1 MRSFCYVLLPFLC
14 SLSVG
19 AQEPSVLPPAVAPA
33 AVPTAESPAVPA
45 VRSVLS
51 VLAYEHI
58 AAGEEKEALSAEAF
72 ARQLDYLLK
81 NGLTPISAAQF
92 SDWRAGRAELP
103 PHAVLLTLDEAER
116 AVYDV
121 AFPLLRERG
130 IPFVLF
136 VDARNWEQ
144 EADRLTP
151 EQLREMQA
159 AGCTI
164 GSRSATRPAVY
175 EWQFAAIS
183 GEEEAMAE
191 RELGQFGAILRETF
205 GACELFAYP
214 GGEEAPQLPAL
225 LGQFGYRA
233 AFGRSEGKVT
243 RKTSAFRLPRTLV
256 RTDADFARAVN
267 FGKAANTAE
276 ILAALA
282 GHTEKEAEPEEV
294 PAPAP
299 ALTFEDDDEAEEVDE
314 AETTP
319 APELRYNRLVR
330 RNGGDWETAQ
340 FTAPLVPREQTRVA
354 VLGYHNFSNVKPVS
368 EMRMRTSEFCTQM
381 QYIKDAG
388 LSVITMEDF
397 LQWLR
402 GERQLPERCILITID
417 DGWKSVWTDAY
428 PVLKAYGYPFTTF
441 LYTRYIQVQGD
452 SMTKAQI
459 QEMAAHGATIGS
471 HSTNHLY
478 PKSWRRLAQ
487 GSEAYTAQVKR
498 EILDSRDKLVGFF
511 GNCSAYCYPG
521 GFNTPPMLEALRTS
535 AYRAAFTVLEAKVT
549 TEEDPYL
556 VHRYMVFGNDSSIFR
571 RSVNFDGQAG
581 VKPAQEGIRAAESR
595 ARAFF
600 PAAFPTAP

>member
-1 MRSFCYVLLPFLC
+1 MRMLGLILLSLC
-14 SLSVG
+14 GALMVG
-19 AQEPSVLPPAVAPA
+19 AEETVSAVSPTESIPAPA
-33 AVPTAESPAVPA
+33 PRT
-45 VRSVLS
+45 VLS
-51 VLAYEHI
+51 VLTYEHFS
-58 AAGEEKEALSAEAF
+58 AEEEKDCVNAATF
-72 ARQLDYLLK
+72 ARQLDYLK
-81 NGLTPISAAQF
+81 QNGLTPISAAQF
-92 SDWRAGRAELP
+92 SDWRAGKAELP
-103 PHAVLLTLDEAER
+103 PHAVLLTLEEADAAAYE
-116 AVYDV
+116 V
-121 AFPLLRERG
+121 AFPLLRDRG

-136 VDARNWEQ
+136 VDARNIGQ
-144 EADRLTP
+144 ESDRLSP
-151 EQLREMQA
+151 EQIREMQA
-159 AGCTI
+159 AGCAV
-164 GSRSATRPAVY
+164 GSRSANRPALY
-175 EWQFAAIS
+175 EWQFAALS
-183 GEEEAMAE
+183 GEEEDMAA
-191 RELGQFGAILRETF
+191 RELGQFGDILRERF

-214 GGEEAPQLPAL
+214 GGEEVPQLL
-225 LGQFGYRA
+225 SYLGQYGFRA

-256 RTDADFARAVN
+256 RTDADFVRAVN
-267 FGKAANTAE
+267 FGKPAQAAD
-276 ILAALA
+276 ILARLE
-282 GHTEKEAEPEEV
+282 GREVQTGETEEEQ
-294 PAPAP
+294 PTLPS
-299 ALTFEDDDEAEEVDE
+299 ALTFEDDDEAEEVDD
-314 AETTP
+314 ADATP
-319 APELRYNRLVR
+319 APELRRGQLVR
-330 RNGGDWETAQ
+330 RSGGDWETAQ
-340 FTAPLVPREQTRVA
+340 FAAPLVPREQTRVA
-354 VLGYHNFSNVKPVS
+354 VLGYHNFSNTKPVS

-388 LSVITMEDF
+388 LSVISMEDF

-498 EILDSRDKLVGFF
+498 EILDSRDKLVGLF
-511 GNCSAYCYPG
+511 GPCSAYCYPG
-521 GFNTPPMLEALRTS
+521 GYNTPPMLDALRAS
-535 AYRAAFTVLEAKVT
+535 DYRAAFTVLEAKVT

-556 VHRYMVFGNDSSIFR
+556 IHRYMVFGNDSKIFR
-571 RSVNFDGQAG
+571 RAVNFDGQEG
-581 VKPAQEGIRAAESR
+581 VKPAQEGIRAAEAP

>member
-1 MRSFCYVLLPFLC
+1 M
-14 SLSVG
+14 
-19 AQEPSVLPPAVAPA
+19 PSAEAAPAPA
-33 AVPTAESPAVPA
+33 APAAEN
-45 VRSVLS
+45 RSVLS
-51 VLAYEHI
+51 VLAYEHFS
-58 AAGEEKEALSAEAF
+58 AGEEKDCVSAAAF
-72 ARQLDYLLK
+72 ARQLDYLKK

-92 SDWRAGRAELP
+92 KEWRDGKAELP
-103 PHAVLLTLDEAER
+103 PHAVLLLLDEAER
-116 AVYDV
+116 AAYEV

-136 VDARNWEQ
+136 VDARNAESAPERLSMAQVQ
-144 EADRLTP
+144 E
-151 EQLREMQA
+151 MHA
-159 AGCTI
+159 AGCAV
-164 GSRSATRPAVY
+164 GSRSATRPALY
-175 EWQFAAIS
+175 EWQFAAVS
-183 GEEEAMAE
+183 GEEDAMAE
-191 RELGQFGAILRETF
+191 RELGRFGELLRQTF
-205 GACELFAYP
+205 GECVLFSYPAGYAEGQLTAYL
-214 GGEEAPQLPAL
+214 ADY
-225 LGQFGYRA
+225 GYRA
-233 AFGRSEGKVT
+233 AFGQSEGKVT
-243 RKTSAFRLPRTLV
+243 RKTSAFRLPRTV
-256 RTDADFARAVN
+256 IRSDADFARAVN
-267 FGKAANTAE
+267 FGTQANETD
-276 ILAALA
+276 ILARLA
-282 GHTEKEAEPEEV
+282 GREEKTEEPDDAP
-294 PAPAP
+294 PAAP
-299 ALTFEDDDEAEEVDE
+299 VLTFEDDDEAEEVDE
-314 AETTP
+314 AEATP
-319 APELRYNRLVR
+319 APEKRYKQLVR
-330 RNGGDWETAQ
+330 RSGGDWETVQ
-340 FTAPLVPREQTRVA
+340 FAAPLVPREQTRVA
-354 VLGYHNFSNVKPVS
+354 VLGYHNFSNTKPVS

-459 QEMAAHGATIGS
+459 QEMAEHGATIGS

-487 GSEAYTAQVKR
+487 GSEAYTAQVQR

-511 GNCSAYCYPG
+511 GTCSAYCYPG
-521 GFNTPPMLEALRTS
+521 GFNTPPMLEALRAS

-571 RSVNFDGQAG
+571 RSVNFDGQEG
-581 VKPAQEGIRAAESR
+581 VKPAQEGIRAAEPR